1 LYFDDPGV
9 DYSSEYSNLYYMK
22 ATFDIPDDLYRR
34 VKARSAMEGRPLR
47 SVAVQLFQN
56 WLDGPPPVAQP
67 PPSELS
73 QEELNAAPWLAIS
86 RRYIKPG
93 MSHDMDEIR
102 AAIAA
107 GSAAETAEKL
117 ADTDS

>member
-1 LYFDDPGV
+1 
-9 DYSSEYSNLYYMK
+9 MK
-22 ATFDIPDDLYRR
+22 ATLDIPDDLYRR
-34 VKARSAMEGRPLR
+34 VKARSAMEGRPVR

-56 WLDGPPPVAQP
+56 WLDESPSTIQP
-67 PPSELS
+67 PSHVLS
-73 QEELNAAPWLAIS
+73 QEELDAAPWLAIS

-93 MSHDMDEIR
+93 MSHDMEEIR

-117 ADTDS
+117 ADTVS

>member
-1 LYFDDPGV
+1 
-9 DYSSEYSNLYYMK
+9 MK
-22 ATFDIPDDLYRR
+22 ATLDIPDDLYRR
-34 VKARSAMEGRPLR
+34 VKARSAMEGRPMR
-47 SVAVQLFQN
+47 AVAVQLFQN
-56 WLDGPPPVAQP
+56 WLDGPPAAEAQP
-67 PPSELS
+67 PPPELT
-73 QEELNAAPWLAIS
+73 EAELAAAPWLAIS

-117 ADTDS
+117 ADTGS

>member
-1 LYFDDPGV
+1 
-9 DYSSEYSNLYYMK
+9 MK
-22 ATFDIPDDLYRR
+22 ATLDIPDDLYRR

-56 WLDGPPPVAQP
+56 WLEGLPTTEEPPVAT
-67 PPSELS
+67 ELTPA
-73 QEELNAAPWLAIS
+73 ELAAAPWLGIS
-86 RRYIKPG
+86 QRYVKPG

-107 GSAAETAEKL
+107 GSAAATAVKL
-117 ADTDS
+117 AAH